1 MLYES
6 YKKKIKALAENL
18 RKASFVALICLC
30 VIAAVLILLLIFE
43 CFRGI
48 IISDISDTSIT
59 YGDSADLS
67 ASAFLDEI
75 EYEYQAKDGTWQ
87 SGIPRAAGEFTVR
100 GYSKNLL
107 GIKRYT
113 SEASLSVA
121 EKVVHIELPEYRW
134 EYGDTSPYELLQSDE
149 LAFSDIIG
157 NIDFKMDGGELG
169 EVRVS
174 VETRSVKIINADG
187 DDVTNSYSLTFGEG
201 RGYIEKRTLTLVTA
215 SVSREYDAT
224 VLQANDYSVT
234 EGSIAAGH
242 TAEFK
247 FNNSIKNVGRLDN
260 EATLVI
266 KDRSGIDVTDKYDIT
281 LSFGRLDVLPRT
293 LFIETETVYKTYDGL
308 PLSSDKYKIVNGSV
322 AAGEALNVATDG
334 IRITDA
340 GIVQNTA
347 SAYVTDA
354 SGNDVSSNYDLRVT
368 FGSLSV
374 DRREIT
380 VSSRSF
386 EKVYDGI
393 PLVASDTECVC
404 ELTSGSL
411 APNETISASDWFGK
425 VTYTG
430 TDKNRFTIS
439 VKSADGRDTTANYSI
454 KYEFGQLTVLR
465 RDITVSTGS
474 ASKVYDGTPLTNNAY
489 EIKSGSLAPG
499 EDIDINII
507 GTITLAG
514 SVENLAEISISRDG
528 KNVSGCYNIRT
539 ELGTLEVLPRR
550 ITVSTGGASKVY
562 DGIPLTNKS
571 YEITGD
577 ELAPNDRLNITV
589 IGKITDAG
597 EIENGV
603 ELSIYNTKLGN
614 TTDSYEVTY
623 DLGTLTV
630 LKRPVTVMTGTAEK
644 TYDGRPLVCKEF
656 SVISGNFLSVHT
668 FIPLFE
674 GSQTEVGQSENTGG
688 CIIEAGIEKLD
699 KTANYEITWVCGTL
713 TVKPAPNNDDAS
725 ISRAPFKPTGQSI
738 LRIRSN
744 TSELKYLRGISY
756 GDYTGSGFSAD
767 PTPYSEP
774 SAESML
780 CFIGRSI
787 DSTTPHK
794 VSIEYYSGAGILL
807 TPYFFY
813 TNLYYSDD
821 IKVLGQEKKFEFYF
835 KTLSDPLNTGVSF
848 KGEEELQYRKFVY
861 ENYLSLP
868 ESTRVAILSYLQG
881 VGINEST
888 SIDDIARHV
897 QGAATYTLDF
907 QRIPDGADVALHFLT
922 VSKEGIC
929 QHYATA
935 ATVIYRALGIP
946 ARYVTG
952 YSCPS
957 VLVNE
962 WTDIT
967 DVNAHAWVEVYCDG
981 IGWIPVEVTGGYD
994 GGVLGGVL
1002 GGEFNEE
1009 IDGKPHLA
1017 LTSYDAS
1024 KVYDGT
1030 PLSLP
1035 KYYISKGE
1043 LRPGHTIEVEMSASI
1058 TEVGEA
1064 TNKFTSVIIYDE
1076 NGLNVT
1082 AQYNIEYYFGTL
1094 TVTPRTLFISTGSA
1108 SKPYDRRELSCDKY
1122 WISGGELPEGHTLVV
1137 KLGTAITGRGYASN
1151 NYTYARVFAYINGV
1165 RKDVTKNYIIKPG
1178 HIGVLAIY

>member
-1 MLYES
+1 
-6 YKKKIKALAENL
+6 
-18 RKASFVALICLC
+18 
-30 VIAAVLILLLIFE
+30 
-43 CFRGI
+43 
-48 IISDISDTSIT
+48 
-59 YGDSADLS
+59 
-67 ASAFLDEI
+67 
-75 EYEYQAKDGTWQ
+75 
-87 SGIPRAAGEFTVR
+87 
-100 GYSKNLL
+100 
-107 GIKRYT
+107 
-113 SEASLSVA
+113 
-121 EKVVHIELPEYRW
+121 
-134 EYGDTSPYELLQSDE
+134 
-149 LAFSDIIG
+149 
-157 NIDFKMDGGELG
+157 MDGGEIG
-169 EVRVS
+169 EVKVS

-201 RGYIEKRTLTLVTA
+201 RGYIEKRALTLVTA

-234 EGSIAAGH
+234 EGSIAIGH

-266 KDRSGIDVTDKYDIT
+266 KDRSDIDVTDKYDIT
-281 LSFGRLDVLPRT
+281 LSFGHLEVLPRT
-293 LFIETETVYKTYDGL
+293 LFIETETIYKTYDGL

-322 AAGEALNVATDG
+322 AVGETLNVAMDG

-340 GIVQNTA
+340 GTVQNTA
-347 SAYVTDA
+347 SASVRDA

-374 DRREIT
+374 DCRE
-380 VSSRSF
+380 
-386 EKVYDGI
+386 
-393 PLVASDTECVC
+393 
-404 ELTSGSL
+404 
-411 APNETISASDWFGK
+411 
-425 VTYTG
+425 
-430 TDKNRFTIS
+430 
-439 VKSADGRDTTANYSI
+439 
-454 KYEFGQLTVLR
+454 
-465 RDITVSTGS
+465 ITVSTGS

-514 SVENLAEISISRDG
+514 SAENLAEINISRDG
-528 KNVSGCYNIRT
+528 KNVNGCYNIRT
-539 ELGTLEVLPRR
+539 ELGTLEVLPRH
-550 ITVSTGGASKVY
+550 ITVSTGGATKVY
-562 DGIPLTNKS
+562 DGLPLTNKN
-571 YEITGD
+571 YEVTGD
-577 ELAPNDRLNITV
+577 ECAPNDRLNITV

-597 EIENGV
+597 EIENAV
-603 ELSIYNTKLGN
+603 ELSIYNTELGD
-614 TTDSYEVTY
+614 TTDCYEVTY
-623 DLGTLTV
+623 NLGTLTV

-656 SVISGNFLSVHT
+656 SVISGNFLSGHILV
-668 FIPLFE
+668 PLFE

-688 CIIEAGIEKLD
+688 CVIEAGIEKLD
-699 KTANYEITWVCGTL
+699 KTTNYEITWVCGTL
-713 TVKPAPNNDDAS
+713 TVKPSPKNDDAS

-767 PTPYSEP
+767 PPLYSEP

-787 DSTTPHK
+787 DSSTPHK
-794 VSIEYYSGAGILL
+794 VSIEYYGGAGILL

-835 KTLSDPLNTGVSF
+835 KTLSDPLNIGVSF
-848 KGEEELQYRKFVY
+848 EGEEELQYRKFVY
-861 ENYLSLP
+861 KNYLSLP
-868 ESTRVAILSYLQG
+868 EATRVAILSYLQG

-907 QRIPDGADVALHFLT
+907 QSIPDGADVALHFLT

-994 GGVLGGVL
+994 GGVLGG
-1002 GGEFNEE
+1002 EFNEE
-1009 IDGKPHLA
+1009 LDGKPHLA

-1058 TEVGEA
+1058 TEVGET
-1064 TNKFTSVIIYDE
+1064 TNKFTSVTIYDE

-1082 AQYNIEYYFGTL
+1082 AQYSIEYYFGTL